1 MIIIN
6 VKQTCDV
13 HFGLL
18 LFEFYSRQ
26 CIIWLKVPAHDNV
39 DNDTEMKTL
48 AECYYGNTRDNVRA
62 IYNTLCIGDNFRPYI
77 RQFSTIYTT
86 IFDHIYDNF
95 RPHIRQFSTKIFVH
109 ISKPDCL
116 SPLIFLSSTNEWWGK
131 NYLNY
136 FLIFK
141 KIKVDSKGN

>member
-1 MIIIN
+1 
-6 VKQTCDV
+6 
-13 HFGLL
+13 
-18 LFEFYSRQ
+18 
-26 CIIWLKVPAHDNV
+26 
-39 DNDTEMKTL
+39 MKTL

-131 NYLNY
+131 NY
-136 FLIFK
+136 K
-141 KIKVDSKGN
+141 KITEKKLRKNLKITALVTAYIIPSQWKPQDFINSN